1 MLMRGVPAAA
11 TTLKSW
17 MTKSVGAQ
25 AAWAASGEVR
35 NNRAEANKVFMGD
48 FVNGMSLQM
57 RRNPD
62 RPLLAELEPSTKP
75 QARAAR
81 GFRHGPETRGEASEW
96 SAP

>member
-1 MLMRGVPAAA
+1 
-11 TTLKSW
+11 
-17 MTKSVGAQ
+17 
-25 AAWAASGEVR
+25 
-35 NNRAEANKVFMGD
+35 MGD